1 VASAERK
8 KGSARKSNSIP
19 RKANQPENQQTNA
32 KAPRM
37 KVTIPRVRGAVE
49 LEEESGRLLV
59 SVAVMLLLESKSR
72 TGL

>member
-49 LEEESGRLLV
+49 LEESGRLLV

-72 TGL
+72 TEL